1 MTLRLRTLA
10 RRLGAVILALS
21 TAGALASP
29 AAAQDGGLDRQA
41 LRQSLDAVRD
51 AGMYGIY
58 SNVVDGR
65 QSWKG
70 ASGVAD
76 VETSRPMRADM
87 VHRAGSITKTFTSVA
102 VLQQAGRGTIELDA
116 PIGRYLPGL
125 VPGERGQRITVRMLL
140 NHTSHIADY
149 DTLVFTSAETL
160 EAYRFRTFA
169 PEELVNL
176 ALAAPATGEP
186 GTAGTYSNTN
196 YILLG
201 LLLKRV
207 TGVSPERYITD
218 NVIRRAG
225 LRHTSFPRT
234 PFIPGPHSKAYE
246 SLFGLIDPPKD
257 FSVYNPSVMGMAGSI
272 VSTMEDLNRF
282 YRALLRGELLGAG
295 LLAEMRK
302 TASVDGAAYGL
313 GIFPVDLP
321 CGRFWGHNGGVFGM
335 ATFSFS
341 SPDGGRQLSF
351 GYNLTGYQRL
361 DENGVP
367 VPSPIDAAVLQ
378 HLLVAL
384 CGPGTAR
391 TSTLD
396 GIMMRPRQPGVV
408 AGW

>member
-10 RRLGAVILALS
+10 RRLGAAILALS
-21 TAGALASP
+21 TAGALAGP

-41 LRQSLDAVRD
+41 LRRTLDAVRD

-76 VETSRPMRADM
+76 VETRRPMRADM

-102 VLQQAGRGTIELDA
+102 VLQQVGRGTIELDA
-116 PIGRYLPGL
+116 PIGRYLPDL

-140 NHTSHIADY
+140 NHTSNIADY
-149 DTLVFTSAETL
+149 DSLIYTTVESVEDN
-160 EAYRFRTFA
+160 RFRRFA
-169 PEELVNL
+169 PEELVKA
-176 ALAAPATGEP
+176 ALAAPPTGPP
-186 GTAGTYSNTN
+186 GAPGAYANTN
-196 YILLG
+196 YIIAG
-201 LLLKRV
+201 LLLKKV
-207 TGVSPERYITD
+207 TGVEPERYITD

-246 SLFGLIDPPKD
+246 SLFGLIDPPRD
-257 FSVYNPSVMGMAGSI
+257 FSVYNTSVMGMAGSI

-282 YRALLRGELLGAG
+282 YRALLRGELLDAG
-295 LLAEMRK
+295 LLAEMQK
-302 TASVDGAAYGL
+302 TVLVDGADYGL

-335 ATFSFS
+335 LTWSFS
-341 SPDGGRQLSF
+341 SPDGGRQLSLGF
-351 GYNLTGYQRL
+351 NLTGYQR
-361 DENGVP
+361 P
-367 VPSPIDAAVLQ
+367 PAPSPIDAALGEY
-378 HLLVAL
+378 LMVAL
-384 CGPGTAR
+384 CGAPAAQPF
-391 TSTLD
+391 TLD
-396 GIMMRPRQPGVV
+396 GIMVEPRQPGAV
-408 AGW
+408 ARW